1 MKEERPGRGWV
12 KAWVAMGCAVGLAT
26 AHAVQPPNTVC
37 FSVATPG
44 VLGDSSYLD
53 VTIQTGGPL
62 VLDGWCVDTDTGI
75 LPNRVYTA
83 RVYSLG
89 DPEVPGFFDYPA
101 ALGNLDRV
109 LYILNQSYPGKTAP
123 NGTLYTYGD
132 VQRAIWSL
140 VENNQATGGLG
151 DWSQDRVD
159 AILADAAANG
169 EGYFPACGGTTILF
183 LNPVLR
189 GCDLATPNTQTIAQ
203 IIIVEVPLECASI
216 GDFVWQDF
224 DYDGIQDAH
233 EPGVPGV
240 TVQLLDCLG
249 NVLAETTTDADG
261 YYLFADLI
269 PGNYLIRVLAPV
281 GYVLSPQDQGS
292 DDAVD
297 SDADADGFMACTT
310 LEPGEHDPTW
320 DAGLYLVP
328 TNPGTGTPGYWK
340 NHPAAWPVEFITIGG
355 ITYTK
360 AEAIARLGWPDGDK
374 RNTVFRALVC
384 ATLNILIGNDSSCI
398 AETIEAGNL
407 WWATYAGSRV
417 AANSAAWKLGE
428 PLARMLDAYNNGRL
442 CAPHR
447 D

>member
-1 MKEERPGRGWV
+1 MQLPS
-12 KAWVAMGCAVGLAT
+12 
-26 AHAVQPPNTVC
+26 TVC
-37 FSVATPG
+37 FSVANPG
-44 VLGDSSYLD
+44 VIGDRSYLD
-53 VTIQTGGPL
+53 VTLLGVNPL

-83 RVYSLG
+83 RVYALG
-89 DPEVPGFFDYPA
+89 DPEVPGFFDAPG
-101 ALGNLDRV
+101 ALDNLDLV
-109 LYILNQSYPGKTAP
+109 LYILNQNYPGKTAP
-123 NGTLYTYGD
+123 NGKLYTYGD
-132 VQRAIWSL
+132 VQRAIWTL
-140 VENNQATGGLG
+140 VEDEQATGGLG
-151 DWSQDRVD
+151 SWQQDRVN
-159 AILADAAANG
+159 AILEDAAANG
-169 EGYFPACGGTTILF
+169 EGYSPGCGDTTILF
-183 LNPVLR
+183 LNPVVQ
-189 GCDLATPNTQTIAQ
+189 GCDPQTPNTGTMAQ

-233 EPGVPGV
+233 EPGVAGV
-240 TVQLLDCLG
+240 TVQLLDCLD

-269 PGNYLIRVLAPV
+269 PGNYRIRVLAPD

-292 DDAVD
+292 DDALD
-297 SDADADGFMACTT
+297 SDADANGLMACTT

-340 NHPAAWPVEFITIGG
+340 NHPAAWPVESITIGG

-360 AEAIARLGWPDGDK
+360 AEAIARLGLPDGDK
-374 RNTVFRALVC
+374 RNTLFRALVC
-384 ATLNILIGNDSSCI
+384 ATLNVLIGNDSSCI

-407 WWATYAGSRV
+407 WWATYSGSRV
-417 AANSAAWKLGE
+417 AANSTAWRLGE
-428 PLARMLDAYNNGRL
+428 PLARRLDAYNNGLL

-447 D
+447 N